1 MLRGEELLAGFRM
14 DICRDSLRKSTNESN
29 AKMHK
34 PDLVIR
40 DTLPIPCHREI
51 ERREYEPLDSSASG
65 KVV

>member
-29 AKMHK
+29 AKMHQ

-51 ERREYEPLDSSASG
+51 E
-65 KVV
+65 